1 MKRLCPVLFL
11 VLFLFFTL
19 SCSSTSH
26 MLSPLAIDEALTLEE
41 KLLSFDIPKVQVTY
55 PTVYYD
61 GNAWRERLIELI
73 EGAEDYLIT
82 SAFLASSSDELEG
95 L

>member
-1 MKRLCPVLFL
+1 MKRLCLLFLL

-19 SCSSTSH
+19 GCSSTSH
-26 MLSPLAIDEALTLEE
+26 MLSPKVLDDTLPLEE
-41 KLLSFDIPKVQVTY
+41 KLLSFNIPKVQVTY

-61 GNAWRERLIELI
+61 GLEWRDRLIELI

-82 SAFLASSSDELEG
+82 SAFLASSSEEL
-95 L
+95 